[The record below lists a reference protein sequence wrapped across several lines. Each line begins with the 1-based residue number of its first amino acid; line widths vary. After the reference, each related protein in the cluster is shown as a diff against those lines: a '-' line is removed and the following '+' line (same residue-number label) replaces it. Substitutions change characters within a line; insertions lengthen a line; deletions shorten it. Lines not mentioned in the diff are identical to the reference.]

1 MFQPFSFNPWLCY
14 TGCPMTVETYPKAR
28 SQSSLVYRLIDRSFP
43 NVPAKVQLKE
53 CQKVAD
59 PRPLLK
65 TCCEMLASLRNDLG
79 NSLLHEAVLN
89 KKISLCKLFLHRGY
103 IDCQNDEG
111 ETALHAAIRI
121 DNIAAFS
128 LIVQHKPNLLLQ
140 NRAHE
145 TAVELALKLDK
156 LHFVAPLLGHRLE
169 LLVPPSRQHT
179 FLYSVW
185 KTESK
190 ELIQR
195 VAKQLL
201 PPISTVQFTWNFDKH
216 NPSILLRWI
225 QNYRMPAS
233 DLTFSNTSKN
243 WAVMLHHF
251 AGKVCFLFAKKR
263 QYLEPGACEDDMQI
277 ATLWTWRHFWQNRAG
292 NTTFFI
298 KIDQAI
304 GRMVQEPSAK
314 SLAALIKKGKTPV
327 IVASGWREHSLTV
340 VFIGSLFFICNRG
353 DQCSIQKKD
362 LTAYRFTNKNISA
375 SIVQKILSR
384 SKETVEEKS
393 RFLFEE
399 LPPLL
404 EGTKDGFCIDI
415 EANCQPQELNKPI
428 CTAANLRLAIRALL
442 VSQQGPN
449 ALALYKEYSR
459 RARFTVLH
467 QYLLHN
473 KPHSYK

>member
-1 MFQPFSFNPWLCY
+1 MPLNHSVNATHFAKAFETLFQPFSFNPWLCY
-14 TGCPMTVETYPKAR
+14 TGCPMNVETYPKAR

-65 TCCEMLASLRNDLG
+65 ACCEMLASLRNDLG

-156 LHFVAPLLGHRLE
+156 LHFVAPLLGHRLD

-179 FLYSVW
+179 FLYNLW

-201 PPISTVQFTWNFDKH
+201 PPISTAQFTWNFDKH

-243 WAVMLHHF
+243 WGVMLHHF

-292 NTTFFI
+292 NNTFFI

-340 VFIGSLFFICNRG
+340 VFIGSLF
-353 DQCSIQKKD
+353 
-362 LTAYRFTNKNISA
+362 LSA
-375 SIVQKILSR
+375 
-384 SKETVEEKS
+384 
-393 RFLFEE
+393 
-399 LPPLL
+399 
-404 EGTKDGFCIDI
+404 
-415 EANCQPQELNKPI
+415 
-428 CTAANLRLAIRALL
+428 TAANSALFKKRTSPPIAL
-442 VSQQGPN
+442 QIKTS
-449 ALALYKEYSR
+449 AHLLCKKFFLALKRPWRKKAVFFLKSFPRCLKELKM
-459 RARFTVLH
+459 AFV
-467 QYLLHN
+467 
-473 KPHSYK
+473 